1 MTLHHSIR
9 CNVYFLPL
17 LCIPLNNMIDQI
29 FIWISVA
36 LTLTVIILMYRNQRI
51 DAATRTEMNDQKE
64 ELKAQKEALK
74 EQHDLIQQQL
84 EEKEVLLKEIH
95 HRVKNNLQLVSSLLQ
110 LQSSKFSDPEV
121 LKALEEGQGR
131 VQSMAMIHQM
141 LYENEDLTEIDLD
154 EYFENLWK
162 SIRLSFGELSH
173 HVEIKGTQ
181 SNLHVNI
188 DTAVPLGLIGNE
200 LLYNCFKYAFAG
212 KDKGVISYHFEQV
225 DDQSY
230 CLSVA
235 DDGSGLPENFGQIKK
250 KSLGMRL
257 VEMLSRQLDGKV
269 EYESKSTGTT
279 VKVFFRLDW
288 SE

>member
-1 MTLHHSIR
+1 
-9 CNVYFLPL
+9 
-17 LCIPLNNMIDQI
+17 MIDQL

-36 LTLTVIILMYRNQRI
+36 LTLTVFVLMYRNQRI
-51 DAATRTEMNDQKE
+51 DAATRDELNEQKE
-64 ELKAQKEALK
+64 ELRNQKEALK

-84 EEKEVLLKEIH
+84 QEKEVLLKEIH

-141 LYENEDLTEIDLD
+141 LYENEDLTDINLD
-154 EYFENLWK
+154 EYFEHLWK
-162 SIRLSFGELSH
+162 SIRMSFGELSN
-173 HVEIKGTQ
+173 HVEIKGAK
-181 SNLHVNI
+181 SNMHVNI

-200 LLYNCFKYAFAG
+200 LLYNCFKYAFQG
-212 KDKGVISYHFEQV
+212 KEQGVIAYQFEKIE
-225 DDQSY
+225 DKSY
-230 CLSVA
+230 CLSMS
-235 DDGSGLPENFGQIKK
+235 DDGHGLPEDFGSIKK

-269 EYESKSTGTT
+269 EYVSDGSGTT
-279 VKVFFRLDW
+279 VRVFFRLDW